1 MVSQVDETNAR
12 QRRPRN
18 RRGQGQRL
26 RDELIQAARGILM
39 TAERESDLSI
49 RVSSCPRT

>member
-1 MVSQVDETNAR
+1 MVSQVDETNAGP
-12 QRRPRN
+12 RRPRN